1 MLLSLSIK
9 NYALI
14 ESLETDFSN
23 QFSVITGETGAG
35 KSILLG
41 ALGLVL
47 GNRADLTSLKDKEQK
62 CIIEAQFSISNYNL
76 QSFFDENDMD
86 YEDKTII
93 RREILPT
100 GKSRA
105 FVNDSPV
112 NLQELQ
118 ELGAMLLD
126 IHSQHQTREL
136 TEENYQIDILDAVA
150 NNGSIVISYKNALS
164 DFKATQKELKQLVA
178 EKEALVKE
186 YEYNSYLLNELLAAN
201 LANGEQEDLEQEL
214 EQLSNVEFIKE
225 NLERISAIAN
235 EEQVGALMN
244 LKEIKISL
252 QKIATFSN
260 LYSQLQERL
269 TSSLLEIEDIISECE
284 QSNEKILADPE
295 RLELVTTKLQS
306 IYNLQKKHQVQ
317 TIAELITIQNV
328 IKDESNIGYLA
339 ISENANDIR
348 AATDER
354 KAFVLRTAIAVGF
367 VILIFSFVLSRY
379 FIKPIQN
386 LVSYTKVIKEKSQTK
401 TNIDSLKSRN
411 DELGLLSNSLDDMT
425 IELQKRV
432 AHAENFSTD
441 LVHEIRNPLA
451 SLKSASEILQD
462 TNSSEQR
469 LKLLNNVVDKF
480 VLVES
485 KFTHAGDPKPL
496 YFKENIENF
505 KSYEDKIV
513 HIVIDKFPDSI
524 AYKPTESDVNK
535 IYQIHWFRENYQR
548 NEIELMGY
556 FKDIL
561 KYEKK
566 YRKFTILNILF
577 NILYAVLGQQFL
589 LEIVE
594 QKSGWLSLSKFIV
607 QAITDLK

>member
-62 CIIEAQFSISNYNL
+62 CIIEAQFAISNYNL
-76 QSFFDENDMD
+76 QSFFSENDMD

-93 RREILPT
+93 RREFLPS

-136 TEENYQIDILDAVA
+136 TEENSQIDILDAVA
-150 NNGSIVISYKNALS
+150 NNGDLVNSYKNLLS
-164 DFKATQKELKQLVA
+164 DFKSAQKELKQLIT

-186 YEYNSYLLNELLAAN
+186 YEYNSYLLNELLTAN
-201 LANGEQEDLEQEL
+201 LINGQQEDLELEL

-225 NLERISAIAN
+225 NFERILAIAN

-252 QKIATFSN
+252 QKIAVFSN
-260 LYSQLQERL
+260 SNAQLLERL

-284 QSNEKILADPE
+284 QNNEKILADPE
-295 RLELVTTKLQS
+295 RLELVNTKLQF

-317 TIAELITIQNV
+317 TIAELLVIQNELDAKV
-328 IKDESNIGYLA
+328 IRVDDLDGAINKLQAELNSKQVKVDEIAKSIFENRKKTAPVLIEKIKAILSQLGMVEANFQIEINHADSYYPKGKDEVVLLFSANKGTSFGLLKKVASGGEMSRIMLA
-339 ISENANDIR
+339 TKAILANYSKLPTIIFDEIDTGVSGEIAIKMGEIMKEMSTTMQVFAITHLPQIAAKGNSHYKVAKRNQGETTISELNLLTSEERIQHIAEMLSGKDI
-348 AATDER
+348 TDSALQHA
-354 KAFVLRTAIAVGF
+354 KA
-367 VILIFSFVLSRY
+367 
-379 FIKPIQN
+379 
-386 LVSYTKVIKEKSQTK
+386 
-401 TNIDSLKSRN
+401 
-411 DELGLLSNSLDDMT
+411 
-425 IELQKRV
+425 
-432 AHAENFSTD
+432 
-441 LVHEIRNPLA
+441 
-451 SLKSASEILQD
+451 
-462 TNSSEQR
+462 
-469 LKLLNNVVDKF
+469 LLN
-480 VLVES
+480 
-485 KFTHAGDPKPL
+485 
-496 YFKENIENF
+496 
-505 KSYEDKIV
+505 
-513 HIVIDKFPDSI
+513 
-524 AYKPTESDVNK
+524 
-535 IYQIHWFRENYQR
+535 
-548 NEIELMGY
+548 
-556 FKDIL
+556 
-561 KYEKK
+561 
-566 YRKFTILNILF
+566 
-577 NILYAVLGQQFL
+577 
-589 LEIVE
+589 
-594 QKSGWLSLSKFIV
+594 
-607 QAITDLK
+607 

>member
-62 CIIEAQFSISNYNL
+62 CIIEAQFAISNYNL

-93 RREILPT
+93 RREILPS

-150 NNGSIVISYKNALS
+150 NNGNNVIAYKNALS
-164 DFKATQKELKQLVA
+164 DFKSTQKELKQLIS

-201 LANGEQEDLEQEL
+201 LVDGEQEELEQEL

-225 NLERISAIAN
+225 NFERILAIAN
-235 EEQVGALMN
+235 EEQVGAIMN
-244 LKEIKISL
+244 LKEIKVSL
-252 QKIATFSN
+252 QKIAAFSTQ
-260 LYSQLQERL
+260 YAQLQERL
-269 TSSLLEIEDIISECE
+269 TSSLLEIEDIVSECE
-284 QSNEKILADPE
+284 QNNEKILADPE
-295 RLELVTTKLQS
+295 RLELVNTKLQS

-317 TIAELITIQNV
+317 TVAELLVIQNELDAKVIRVDDLDGAIQKLQTELNSQQAKVDELANTVFENRKKTAPILIEKIKAILSQLGMVEANFQIEINHTDSYYPKGKDEVILLFSANKGTSFGLLKKVASGGEMSRIMLAIKAILANYSKLPTIIFDEIDTGVSGEIAIKMGEIMKEMSVTMQVFAITHLPQIAAKGSSHYKVSKRNQGDTTISELNLLTQEERIQQIAEMLSGKEITDSALQH
-328 IKDESNIGYLA
+328 A
-339 ISENANDIR
+339 
-348 AATDER
+348 
-354 KAFVLRTAIAVGF
+354 KA
-367 VILIFSFVLSRY
+367 
-379 FIKPIQN
+379 
-386 LVSYTKVIKEKSQTK
+386 
-401 TNIDSLKSRN
+401 
-411 DELGLLSNSLDDMT
+411 
-425 IELQKRV
+425 
-432 AHAENFSTD
+432 
-441 LVHEIRNPLA
+441 
-451 SLKSASEILQD
+451 
-462 TNSSEQR
+462 
-469 LKLLNNVVDKF
+469 LLN
-480 VLVES
+480 
-485 KFTHAGDPKPL
+485 
-496 YFKENIENF
+496 
-505 KSYEDKIV
+505 
-513 HIVIDKFPDSI
+513 
-524 AYKPTESDVNK
+524 
-535 IYQIHWFRENYQR
+535 
-548 NEIELMGY
+548 
-556 FKDIL
+556 
-561 KYEKK
+561 
-566 YRKFTILNILF
+566 
-577 NILYAVLGQQFL
+577 
-589 LEIVE
+589 
-594 QKSGWLSLSKFIV
+594 
-607 QAITDLK
+607 